1 MVKGMKINFKKF
13 LSLFCAVFLALSC
26 VTTAFAHSGRTDSS
40 GGHKDNKNKSGLGY
54 YHYHCGGYP
63 AHLHTYGYCPYRSV
77 FPSSV
82 KVTAEKKTLGIGEI
96 VSISGSVYPSN
107 SCDTSITWSS
117 SDSSVVSVSG
127 GYIEAKGYGTATITA
142 ESFNGKKGTIKITV
156 KEITADKVSVSGLP
170 EDQNFFIGEEYQL
183 DATITPSN
191 VDNPSIVWKSSDE
204 AIVSITDKG
213 KVKLLSAGTVTI
225 TATAS
230 NGVYGSCKILVQ
242 EVIAES
248 LTLSGNNTLVIG
260 ESMVLT
266 AQFTPAD
273 TSDQTIVWSIDDAQI
288 AHMMKDGTIIAKNV
302 GTATIHAKQKD
313 VEAFFEIEVL
323 PIDVESITIES
334 DIDTDAKNKIKIG
347 DTASFSAIIF
357 PENATYQDITWST
370 SNPEVATIDEN
381 GVLTA
386 LKAGKIKVIATSVDE
401 VYSEYELQI
410 TNPIVV
416 IGAITSTG
424 LVGAVT
430 AVVAVK
436 KKKK

>member
-1 MVKGMKINFKKF
+1 MKANFKKI

-26 VTTAFAHSGRTDSS
+26 VTTAFAHSGRTDGS

-117 SDSSVVSVSG
+117 SDSSVVSVSD
-127 GYIEAKGYGTATITA
+127 GYIVAKGYGTATITA

-170 EDQNFFIGEEYQL
+170 EDQDFFIGEEYQL

-204 AIVSITDKG
+204 AIASVTDSG

-230 NGVYGSCKILVQ
+230 NGVYGSCKMLVQ

-248 LTLSGNNTLVIG
+248 LTLSGNNTLIIG
-260 ESMVLT
+260 ETMVLT
-266 AQFTPAD
+266 AQFTPAN

-288 AHMMKDGTIIAKNV
+288 AHMMEDGTIIAKNV
-302 GTATIHAKQKD
+302 GATTIHAKQKD

-323 PIDVESITIES
+323 PINVESITIES
-334 DIDTDAKNKIKIG
+334 DIEADGKNKIKIG
-347 DTASFSAIIF
+347 DTASFSASVF

-386 LKAGKIKVIATSVDE
+386 LEAGKIKVIATSVE
-401 VYSEYELQI
+401 GVTSEYELKI
-410 TNPIVV
+410 SNPI
-416 IGAITSTG
+416 IPIA
-424 LVGAVT
+424 GAVVSAGVAGT
-430 AVVAVK
+430 TLVVVK